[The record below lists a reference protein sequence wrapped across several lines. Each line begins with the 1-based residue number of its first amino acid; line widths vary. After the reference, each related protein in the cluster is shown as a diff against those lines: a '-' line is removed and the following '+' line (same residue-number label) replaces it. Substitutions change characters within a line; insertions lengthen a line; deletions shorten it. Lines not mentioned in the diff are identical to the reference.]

1 MRAYFGTTAL
11 ELRDFIAD
19 THIDLTE
26 IYASTPAFMETHPDA
41 DEEEREFI
49 LSLLAAEDAIE
60 FSNEDGS
67 TPCVIACEVPEEMIS
82 SQNELTIHLSGPLT
96 WGIVEAIFQVGDDA
110 EDLTWF
116 APQEVVAEINH
127 WVK

>member
-1 MRAYFGTTAL
+1 VRAYFGTTAL
-11 ELRDFIAD
+11 ELRDFIAE
-19 THIDLTE
+19 TSLDLTE
-26 IYASTPAFMETHPDA
+26 IYASTPGFTATHPDA

-67 TPCVIACEVPEEMIS
+67 KPCVIACEVPAEMIAS
-82 SQNELTIHLSGPLT
+82 SSELTIHLSRPLS
-96 WGIVEAIFQVGDDA
+96 WSMVEAIFLVGTDA

-116 APQEVVAEINH
+116 APQEAEAEIGH
-127 WVK
+127 WVD